1 MNFSV
6 PPPNFANYIPTPI
19 NSKYSNL
26 PPPTSHQP
34 GKNLNNF
41 HQHVIQSQYPHQ
53 QVFPS
58 IPQFIPR
65 SPNQQVS
72 TPNGPS
78 QQYSVPPPPITAQ
91 YSRHPMSHQQIVQQC
106 VQPPSFKQPNSFPV
120 TNNIINGPTIMQ
132 SHVPTVPMAP
142 QHVPSVPPIPSNL
155 VPNVTPSIP
164 PVGTPSIMPSNLG
177 HAPIFPNMAPCVP
190 MTPTGTPLAVPPPS
204 SVSPFPTSPPSNTF
218 DIPDLRQQFL
228 QTQYVGQPGQVV
240 VMPPLGPDRSVQTI
254 QILTPLPGLPGQHSV
269 QTIVLPIMKLGNSM
283 PSAVQQQVVLPPPKF
298 EDNDDEDAQDNI
310 INDDDLLLNKIDS
323 TGLPK
328 VMQGIDLDQVNKFAS
343 EFKSARI
350 SLGLTQTQVGQ
361 ALNKITQDDSLS
373 VSQSTICRFEKLEI
387 TALQVKK
394 LLPALQSWLTWAR
407 QRQADGLPVIL
418 HDGEEVKEM
427 KKRKRRTVFN
437 HETVTALNTE
447 FDQNN
452 SPSSCQMADIADRLG
467 LDKETTRVWFCNKR
481 QQIRK
486 SID

>member
-1 MNFSV
+1 MNFSI
-6 PPPNFANYIPTPI
+6 PPPNLTNYIPTTVN
-19 NSKYSNL
+19 NSQKFLNL
-26 PPPTSHQP
+26 PPPARHHP
-34 GKNLNNF
+34 DLNFKNVQQ
-41 HQHVIQSQYPHQ
+41 QHVIQSHYPHQ
-53 QVFPS
+53 PGTPS
-58 IPQFIPR
+58 IPQFIQR
-65 SPNQQVS
+65 FPNRPVS
-72 TPNGPS
+72 TPIGATHLF
-78 QQYSVPPPPITAQ
+78 SVPPPPITAQ
-91 YSRHPMSHQQIVQQC
+91 YSRHPILHQQIVQQSLQQC

-120 TNNIINGPTIMQ
+120 TNTFANGQTNMPN
-132 SHVPTVPMAP
+132 HAPAVPVAP
-142 QHVPSVPPIPSNL
+142 PHMPIVPPIPSV
-155 VPNVTPSIP
+155 VPNMAPTMV
-164 PVGTPSIMPSNLG
+164 PSNP
-177 HAPIFPNMAPCVP
+177 AQTQIYPAMAPCVP
-190 MTPTGTPLAVPPPS
+190 MTPTAPLVIPPPS
-204 SVSPFPTSPPSNTF
+204 ADPQIPTSPISNTL

-240 VMPPLGPDRSVQTI
+240 VLPPLGVDRSVQTI
-254 QILTPLPGLPGQHSV
+254 QILTPLPGIPGQHSV
-269 QTIVLPIMKLGNSM
+269 QTIVLPIMKLGNNIG
-283 PSAVQQQVVLPPPKF
+283 PAAQHQVVMSPPKL
-298 EDNDDEDAQDNI
+298 EVDDDDGQENI

-407 QRQADGLPVIL
+407 QRQAEGLPVIL
-418 HDGEEVKEM
+418 HDGEETKEM

-437 HETVTALNTE
+437 QETVTALNTE

-452 SPSSCQMADIADRLG
+452 SPSSCQLADIADRLG